1 MADASKSKTIEM
13 KKKQL
18 IVATALLASTV
29 AYTQQNKSAPP
40 PPPPPTVEAIEPPP
54 PPPPPPVPGLIVS
67 KNYSDFLSRNKQVK
81 SLEWSNEESVTVYLK
96 SGKKEVYHLN
106 NKVEAKNMKD
116 KYGDLPAAP
125 PPPPPPPPPPAPQ
138 NQ

>member
-1 MADASKSKTIEM
+1 MDLPGECIKVENYDM

-29 AYTQQNKSAPP
+29 AYSQQNEKAPLSPP
-40 PPPPPTVEAIEPPP
+40 PPKVEAIEPPRPPP
-54 PPPPPPVPGLIVS
+54 PPPPPPAPGLIVS
-67 KNYSDFLSRNKQVK
+67 TSYSDFLSKNKQVK
-81 SLEWSNEESVTVYLK
+81 SLEWSNEERVTVYLK

-116 KYGDLPAAP
+116 KYGDLPAA
-125 PPPPPPPPPPAPQ
+125 
-138 NQ
+138 